1 MNCPQCQRPLREGKQ
16 FCTHC
21 GTRTSH
27 GRDSLSDSV
36 PTVERGAEEAAGG
49 NTGAETLAATDP
61 LVGRVLDGKY
71 ELLSRLGEGGMGAVY
86 RASRVHIGDEVAV
99 KVLHSKLVT
108 DETLIERFRREAR
121 AAAQLQHPNVVTIH
135 DYGEARGPEGFA
147 YIVMELVRGLSL
159 RDLLRREGRLD
170 PAHAVALMRDICA
183 GVGAAHR
190 REIVHR
196 DIKPDNIIVLPA
208 NEEHERERIK
218 VVDFGIAKLRD
229 LTSDNALTQTGVMV
243 GTPFYMSP
251 EQCRGEHLDVRA
263 DVYSLGALLHEM
275 LSGSPPFTAPSV
287 SGVLAKHLTEPPPPL
302 SRELYIAPALQ
313 AAISRAL
320 SKEPEG
326 RQRDAAEFAR
336 ELQAAAVASGEASTT
351 GDMGQTAP
359 TAPVFPATTHP
370 ATVMPT
376 PLPPVHT
383 PTHAPAPETHSRP
396 AEQQTSAPGPQ
407 TYQPGPTP
415 PPHANI
421 PAPRKSRAPLV
432 IGLIILLVIGGGV
445 LAVVGLI
452 YVGSRKPNAR
462 NLNAVARPSPKPTVS
477 ANNNGGKDTGGPPAS
492 TPMERAEQK
501 ILNGS
506 TLTRNDLAALSPTEL
521 RILRN
526 VVYAR
531 YGRTF
536 QTSELQNYFAGRPW
550 YKPRPDFNERMLT
563 VSDRANADL
572 IKAVESGSGGSD
584 AAPAADA
591 ATVQREVGT
600 VINGWAASTT
610 ARNLHEHIGFY
621 ADTLETF
628 YLKQNVP
635 SSQVAADRARAFTR
649 YDDMEVYLNGV
660 QITPDPTG
668 TRAVAV
674 FDKTWDFEA
683 DNKHS
688 TGSVRQQLTLAKFGD
703 RWLIVG
709 EKDLEVHYQNSEEY

>member
-1 MNCPQCQRPLREGKQ
+1 MNCPQCQRPLREGSQ

-27 GRDSLSDSV
+27 GRDSLSESI
-36 PTVERGAEEAAGG
+36 PTVERGSATGG
-49 NTGAETLAATDP
+49 DAGAETMSETDP

-71 ELLSRLGEGGMGAVY
+71 ELLGRLGEGGMGAVY

-99 KVLHSKLVT
+99 KVLHSKLVN

-135 DYGEARGPEGFA
+135 DYGEARGPAGFA
-147 YIVMELVRGLSL
+147 YIVMELVRGVSL

-229 LTSDNALTQTGVMV
+229 LASDSTLTQAGVMV

-251 EQCRGEHLDVRA
+251 EQCRGEHLDARA

-275 LSGSPPFTAPSV
+275 LAGSPPFAAASV
-287 SGVLAKHLTEPPPPL
+287 SGVLAKHLTEAPPPL
-302 SRELYIAPALQ
+302 AQELHVAPALQ
-313 AAISRAL
+313 AAISRSL
-320 SKEPEG
+320 SKEAEG

-336 ELQAAAVASGEASTT
+336 EILAAAGEARTT
-351 GDMGQTAP
+351 GDVGQGAA
-359 TAPVFPATTHP
+359 TAPVFPAATHP
-370 ATVMPT
+370 AAVTPV
-376 PLPPVHT
+376 PLPAVHT
-383 PTHAPAPETHSRP
+383 PTHATAPQTH
-396 AEQQTSAPGPQ
+396 AQTTGPQNYEPGPQ
-407 TYQPGPTP
+407 TYQPGPP
-415 PPHANI
+415 PPHAHAAA
-421 PAPRKSRAPLV
+421 PPPPRKSRAPLV
-432 IGLIILLVIGGGV
+432 LVLIILLVVGGGV

-452 YVGSRKPNAR
+452 YVGSKNPRQRANT
-462 NLNAVARPSPKPTVS
+462 NLRAGPRGNSNVN
-477 ANNNGGKDTGGPPAS
+477 NNNGDGGKDAGGPAAS
-492 TPMERAEQK
+492 MPMERAEQK
-501 ILNGS
+501 IINGS
-506 TLTRNDLAALSPTEL
+506 TLTRDDLAALSPTEL

-526 VVYAR
+526 AVFAR

-536 QTSELQNYFAGRPW
+536 QTAELQNYFKARPW
-550 YKPRPDFNERMLT
+550 YKPRLDFNEGMLT
-563 VSDRANADL
+563 AGDRVNAEF
-572 IKAVESGSGGSD
+572 IKSFEGGGGSGT
-584 AAPAADA
+584 APVVDA
-591 ATVQREVGT
+591 ATMQKEVG
-600 VINGWAASTT
+600 AA
-610 ARNLHEHIGFY
+610 
-621 ADTLETF
+621 
-628 YLKQNVP
+628 
-635 SSQVAADRARAFTR
+635 
-649 YDDMEVYLNGV
+649 LNI
-660 QITPDPTG
+660 QIKPDPTG

-683 DNKHS
+683 DDKHS